1 MTSSQK
7 KKKKDSQNNS
17 KKSFLYCSETDKF
30 HCPRCSYFTKS
41 LSELVAHDKFEHPMC
56 FCLCNSQ
63 FPDSARFHHFH
74 QHLVDKDV
82 KERFGSETWG
92 KDATNIILSCDLN
105 ALICPF
111 CDSEFKNVNDYL
123 HHCTDEMDSASQAR
137 HGNLAF
143 MDFAL
148 RFLICGL
155 GKYEIGETLKHKNTH
170 GLTKVYPEEEF
181 IYDDG
186 DLSVI
191 EPLSIEDG
199 MKLLHLDRQQ
209 EQTKQPKQP
218 LEKEQQ
224 QTKQQQYY
232 GRQKAQETQV
242 EQQQQL
248 LQQYEQQKAQQQQ
261 QKQQQQKQQQE
272 QYEQQKA
279 RQQQEQ
285 QQHQQQL
292 LQQYEQKKAQ
302 QQQQYDQQK
311 EEPFLNHFS
320 TASSLS
326 LSSKEAMTVS
336 PMEVAT
342 TKPIEFHGKK
352 APSVSDSV
360 SILQGDL
367 AKTLKVSDDVVGDK
381 PAIETEKD
389 KDQTRS
395 VSHFASVRS
404 DSTPFGT
411 DLIDTMPE
419 KPEEEQQKEQQQQFS
434 MFSHF
439 SAKPSIE
446 TSSATAP
453 FSWREED
460 LLQKKKLLKERVTG
474 KESDTAPVVEKG
486 SFGGFL
492 DTFGY
497 EEDKKEDTIKQQQ
510 QKLEENF
517 QGSFNLSSPEK
528 DKEVPKTSDESPVK
542 MTPSRIID
550 NSDKSAAVT
559 AMTTT
564 SDWLAVEKQLS
575 DMLIRDDN
583 DDDKEKEKE
592 EEEKY
597 DDKKVTKP
605 TESTLEIES
614 TSKPTETVP
623 YKVYKDEE
631 LTISTKYPVNT
642 MPMPSPVIEP
652 EEMAKFKSPYTHVF
666 TLNSKTYNYYQH
678 LHWPAGKMR
687 CCDDCDFMHRLP
699 RRMSNHYFS
708 EHFSKTKDTEV
719 ECPWCEEHV
728 NLHGDMLDHI
738 EKHLINNDGDI
749 NEKFEEKDLICR
761 FCLQKFESLLDVF
774 RHTMSLDHL
783 IWHSFMAARYCCRR
797 FRWLLHPEEKIEEPV
812 SSSVSE
818 ASSSVV
824 SRSSSKAPLSRSPP
838 LKPAI
843 AKLHQQKHQHIKK
856 PFSLDSDRASTRR
869 EPRISS
875 DRSVS
880 SVRSKH
886 SLKSSSRP
894 PLSPPLLPK
903 STRSDRSMSRG
914 GIHSGSSVSSGRK
927 SHYKETTQQ
936 VYSVRQKNLE
946 KQKQRQ
952 QPLHFQKQLP
962 RHEETPYISPS
973 RESTIEEP
981 IIPFS
986 NKAYL
991 DEDYDDYADSDFRE
1005 DTESMSMRHSDPS
1018 SSETVASYRTPK
1030 IPSSVSEVDAESEV
1044 IPVSREEK
1052 AILLRM
1058 RAEREEEAMA
1068 VSKEEREILMQLRRQ
1083 KQQEQQHY
1091 QSPPLSEVPSFYP
1104 SGTSQEQD
1112 YSFTSQSMEAPE
1124 FVPSSYI
1131 REEPSSLHQ
1140 YRQRFPSGQQ
1150 QQRQQRPRGRPPKN
1164 LHRTAAP
1171 FQPSHKP
1178 FRADSSAGRVISFGD
1193 PDPYGDIPAPPMYD
1207 DGDYYEAPVRHYQQ
1221 PQPSQQQQQH
1231 QPIRRRGRGRGRG
1244 RGRQSNYR
1252 R

>member
-1 MTSSQK
+1 MK
-7 KKKKDSQNNS
+7 KKGHVLISRFELEQK
-17 KKSFLYCSETDKF
+17 
-30 HCPRCSYFTKS
+30 
-41 LSELVAHDKFEHPMC
+41 LS
-56 FCLCNSQ
+56 FCL
-63 FPDSARFHHFH
+63 
-74 QHLVDKDV
+74 
-82 KERFGSETWG
+82 
-92 KDATNIILSCDLN
+92 
-105 ALICPF
+105 
-111 CDSEFKNVNDYL
+111 
-123 HHCTDEMDSASQAR
+123 
-137 HGNLAF
+137 
-143 MDFAL
+143 
-148 RFLICGL
+148 
-155 GKYEIGETLKHKNTH
+155 
-170 GLTKVYPEEEF
+170 F
-181 IYDDG
+181 I
-186 DLSVI
+186 
-191 EPLSIEDG
+191 
-199 MKLLHLDRQQ
+199 Q
-209 EQTKQPKQP
+209 
-218 LEKEQQ
+218 
-224 QTKQQQYY
+224 
-232 GRQKAQETQV
+232 
-242 EQQQQL
+242 
-248 LQQYEQQKAQQQQ
+248 
-261 QKQQQQKQQQE
+261 
-272 QYEQQKA
+272 
-279 RQQQEQ
+279 
-285 QQHQQQL
+285 
-292 LQQYEQKKAQ
+292 
-302 QQQQYDQQK
+302 
-311 EEPFLNHFS
+311 
-320 TASSLS
+320 
-326 LSSKEAMTVS
+326 
-336 PMEVAT
+336 
-342 TKPIEFHGKK
+342 
-352 APSVSDSV
+352 
-360 SILQGDL
+360 
-367 AKTLKVSDDVVGDK
+367 
-381 PAIETEKD
+381 
-389 KDQTRS
+389 
-395 VSHFASVRS
+395 S

-1231 QPIRRRGRGRGRG
+1231 QPLYIQKQGLLPIID
-1244 RGRQSNYR
+1244 QSLINSPEDVSPLDDSSVFSSLKSGHIFTPPQGPLENPSQMYKSNNNHLQHQHSVNNFLETNMNLIKNKNNMTSHSYYKHDQKSVLQLQQQQHQHPSVR
-1252 R
+1252 HLASNGIQGTSVIIQNHGISNILVNDNNKETNRNKGHGNSQSPLFESFQDNVKFETVNHEPEESDDSTVFLPIITNNNNNNNNNIHSKEEYDSNLKLEDSNFKVISQQQQQQEQSFVPKEEHTVDSLCNRNFVS